1 MRRSD
6 AFYSYFYLIF
16 WTFFIGVCAYLAPYF
31 ANDYRYMLVEGTNDI
46 VGSVS
51 DIFISQYRHYFDWG
65 GRTVA
70 HLFAQFLLYIGK
82 PYNAVFTALC
92 YLALILGIYYHA
104 YGLKPTLKNLR
115 LFPLFF
121 ITAFLW
127 ICMRNFGEVVFNIVS
142 SCNYLVTV
150 VIILYFLLP
159 YRLSFCKEKIDSGV
173 LSVIGMFIFGI
184 IAGWTNENN
193 SAAACAGTF
202 LICAYHYHEKK
213 LALWELSG
221 FIGLCLGFLI
231 LMLAPG
237 NEARL
242 DFMESGG
249 FDYEAHLWVSLEIFF
264 ISFASQAL
272 LVIAFIL
279 IMIKIRAQ
287 CLYLA
292 SPYQYYASLWL
303 ILIGFISLAVMIAS
317 PNFPTRSAAPFTMF
331 SIPGVLGLAVILYDR
346 AETILPGAIR
356 KVLMAAACLFIFATG
371 TSTAVGYTQAYN
383 DNLYRQEEIKAQ
395 LEAKQDKLVVSPLSI
410 QSNKYIYLADVQHS
424 EKYWTNLIL
433 KRYYNVKSIIRSC
446 DFEKSSL
453 PNEFLL
459 FAKIGQTCSTE
470 VKK

>member
-1 MRRSD
+1 MTVKNLSLFWRVKKMRRSD

-104 YGLKPTLKNLR
+104 YGIKPTLKNLR

-159 YRLSFCKEKIDSGV
+159 YRLSFYKEKIDSGV
-173 LSVIGMFIFGI
+173 LAVIGMFIFGI

-193 SAAACAGTF
+193 SAAACAGIF
-202 LICAYHYHEKK
+202 LICAYHYHKKK

-221 FIGLCLGFLI
+221 FIGLCIGFLI

-237 NEARL
+237 NEERL

-264 ISFASQAL
+264 ISF
-272 LVIAFIL
+272 VN
-279 IMIKIRAQ
+279 
-287 CLYLA
+287 
-292 SPYQYYASLWL
+292 
-303 ILIGFISLAVMIAS
+303 VMV
-317 PNFPTRSAAPFTMF
+317 TRTAIT
-331 SIPGVLGLAVILYDR
+331 IPI
-346 AETILPGAIR
+346 TF
-356 KVLMAAACLFIFATG
+356 LFINLLLNHINFCKPKAHLIR
-371 TSTAVGYTQAYN
+371 ST
-383 DNLYRQEEIKAQ
+383 LRII
-395 LEAKQDKLVVSPLSI
+395 SR
-410 QSNKYIYLADVQHS
+410 H
-424 EKYWTNLIL
+424 
-433 KRYYNVKSIIRSC
+433 RKSII
-446 DFEKSSL
+446 
-453 PNEFLL
+453 
-459 FAKIGQTCSTE
+459 
-470 VKK
+470 